1 MILDSKYCSNSIA
14 DSWKEYFLNIYYNP
28 PPLDPY
34 QAIQGL
40 SLLSLAPF
48 TSVDLLED
56 ENVKKLTMMGGWTM
70 EAKRS
75 KKLTLPKTRQEGR
88 VH

>member
-1 MILDSKYCSNSIA
+1 
-14 DSWKEYFLNIYYNP
+14 
-28 PPLDPY
+28 
-34 QAIQGL
+34 
-40 SLLSLAPF
+40 LAPF